1 MEKLG
6 LVHDVRWP
14 VKERI
19 DAKLVCNQRS
29 SDVPAAA

>member
-6 LVHDVRWP
+6 WVSDVRWP

-19 DAKLVCNQRS
+19 SAKLVKNQ
-29 SDVPAAA
+29 PATTAA